1 MWEESLREREI
12 EKQFRMLQQEIAL
25 AGEELE
31 SLKRHQRAETD
42 ALRLEVET
50 LRRCL
55 GRLHANF
62 EECFDSVRT
71 EVMQQTDPETL

>member
-1 MWEESLREREI
+1 LREGEI
-12 EKQFRMLQQEIAL
+12 ENQFKRLQQEIAL

-31 SLKRHQRAETD
+31 SLKRIQRAETD

-55 GRLHANF
+55 GRLHPKF
-62 EECFDSVRT
+62 EDCFGTVRT
-71 EVMQQTDPETL
+71 EVMQEIDPQRL